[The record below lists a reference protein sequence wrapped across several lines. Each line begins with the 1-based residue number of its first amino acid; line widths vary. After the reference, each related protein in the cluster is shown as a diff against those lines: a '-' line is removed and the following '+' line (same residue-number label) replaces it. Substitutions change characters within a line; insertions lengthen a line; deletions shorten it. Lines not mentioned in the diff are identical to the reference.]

1 MDEGLSRQPISRRME
16 PMKTRDVALYPIAGP
31 LFTDFYEL
39 TMAAGYYRHGLHD
52 QQATFSVFV
61 RNPGKKRS
69 YFVAAGLETVLAE
82 ISRYHLTDDQRIYL
96 ASLGLFPEEFL
107 DYLGQLRFTGDVWAL
122 PEGTIF
128 FPEEPIMEITAP
140 LVEAQLIETF
150 VLNTL
155 GLASLIATKA
165 ARCVHA
171 ACGRPLVDFALRRTQ
186 GQDAGDQVARS
197 AYLAGFTATSNV
209 RAGKRFGLPVA
220 GTMAH
225 AFISAFPSEIE
236 AFRAFV
242 DVFPSNAILLID
254 TYDTLEGAR
263 NAATVGLEMQA
274 RGQTLR
280 GVRLDSGDMRALS
293 HAVRAILDHA
303 GLTDASIYASSS
315 FDEFSINALVQADA
329 PIDAFGVGT
338 RMGVSADAP
347 YLDIV
352 YKLVRLGGRDVR
364 KLSPGKITLAGKKQ
378 VFRRRNS
385 DGRYREDMI
394 ACRAEVI
401 EDAESLLKP
410 VMVGGQP
417 SDTGPTLS
425 ALRDRF
431 ATEFARLPLRY
442 KDIHRYAAYPVSI
455 SVKLQARQP

>member
-1 MDEGLSRQPISRRME
+1 
-16 PMKTRDVALYPIAGP
+16 MKTSDRPHHQPAGP
-31 LFTDFYEL
+31 LFCDLYEL
-39 TMAAGYYRHGLHD
+39 TMAAGYYCHGL
-52 QQATFSVFV
+52 QNQPATFSVFA
-61 RNPGKKRS
+61 RNPDQKRN

-82 ISRYHLTDDQRIYL
+82 LSRYRFTDNQRTYL
-96 ASLGLFPEEFL
+96 RALDLFPDDFL
-107 DYLGQLRFTGDVWAL
+107 DFLGPLRFTGDVWAL

-171 ACGRPLVDFALRRTQ
+171 AQERPLVDFALRRTQ

-197 AYLAGFTATSNV
+197 AYMTGFAATSNV

-242 DVFPSNAILLID
+242 EVFPSNAILLID
-254 TYDTLEGAR
+254 TYDTLKGAR
-263 NAATVGLEMQA
+263 NAATVGREMQA
-274 RGQTLR
+274 RGQTLK
-280 GVRLDSGDMRALS
+280 GVRLDSGDMLAQS
-293 HAVRAILDHA
+293 HAVRAILDHE
-303 GLTDASIYASSS
+303 GLTDARIYASSN
-315 FDEFSINALVQADA
+315 FDEFRIDDLVQAGA

-352 YKLVRLGGRDVR
+352 YKLVRQGDRDVR

-385 DGRYREDMI
+385 DGRYREDII
-394 ACRAEVI
+394 ACREELIKAA
-401 EDAESLLKP
+401 DSLLKP
-410 VMVGGQP
+410 VMVGGQGLDAP
-417 SDTGPTLS
+417 P
-425 ALRDRF
+425 ALTEIRDHF
-431 ATEFARLPLRY
+431 ITEFACLPPRY

-455 SVKLQARQP
+455 SKTLQARQP

>member
-1 MDEGLSRQPISRRME
+1 MVSPTHTHGQP
-16 PMKTRDVALYPIAGP
+16 AGP
-31 LFTDFYEL
+31 LFCDLYEL
-39 TMAAGYYRHGLHD
+39 TMAAGYHRHGLHD

-61 RNPGKKRS
+61 RNPGKKRN
-69 YFVAAGLETVLAE
+69 YFVAAGLETVLTELAG
-82 ISRYHLTDDQRIYL
+82 YHLNAEEQNYL
-96 ASLGLFPEEFL
+96 DSLDLFPQAFL
-107 DYLGQLRFTGDVWAL
+107 DYLGRLRFTGDVWSM

-171 ACGRPLVDFALRRTQ
+171 ARGRRLVDFALRRTQ

-197 AYLAGFTATSNV
+197 AYLAGFAATSNT

-242 DVFPSNAILLID
+242 DVFPHNAVLLID

-263 NAATVGLEMQA
+263 KAATVGREMQA
-274 RGQTLR
+274 RGQRLR
-280 GVRLDSGDMRALS
+280 GVRLDSGDMLALS
-293 HAVRAILDHA
+293 RAVRKILDHA
-303 GLTDASIYASSS
+303 GLSDARIYASSG
-315 FDEFSINALVQADA
+315 FDEFGIDDLVQAGA

-347 YLDIV
+347 YMDIV
-352 YKLVRLGGRDVR
+352 YKLVRQGDRDVR
-364 KLSPGKITLAGKKQ
+364 KLSPGKVTLAGKKQ
-378 VFRRRNS
+378 VFRRRNA
-385 DGRYREDMI
+385 DGVYREDII
-394 ACRAEVI
+394 ACRDEVI
-401 EDAESLLKP
+401 DNAESLLKP
-410 VMVGGQP
+410 VMSRGRRSDAAP
-417 SDTGPTLS
+417 SL
-425 ALRDRF
+425 AEIRDRL
-431 ATEFARLPLRY
+431 ANEFACLEAHY
-442 KDIHRYAAYPVSI
+442 KDIHHYAAFPVSI
-455 SVKLQARQP
+455 SANLQNRQR

>member
-1 MDEGLSRQPISRRME
+1 MKSSDRPRHQP
-16 PMKTRDVALYPIAGP
+16 AGP
-31 LFTDFYEL
+31 LFCDLYEL
-39 TMAAGYYRHGLHD
+39 TMAAGYYRYGLQD

-61 RNPGKKRS
+61 RNPDKKRN

-82 ISRYHLTDDQRIYL
+82 LTGYQFTADQRDYL
-96 ASLGLFPEEFL
+96 RSLDLFPDDFL
-107 DYLGQLRFTGDVWAL
+107 DFLGQLSFTGNVWAL

-140 LVEAQLIETF
+140 LIEAQLIETF

-171 ACGRPLVDFALRRTQ
+171 AQGRTLVDFALRRTQ

-197 AYLAGFTATSNV
+197 AYLAGFAATSNV
-209 RAGKRFGLPVA
+209 RAGRRLGLPVA

-263 NAATVGLEMQA
+263 NAAMVGREMQA
-274 RGQTLR
+274 RGQTLK
-280 GVRLDSGDMRALS
+280 GVRLDSGDMLALS
-293 HAVRAILDHA
+293 HAVRTILDHEGMTA
-303 GLTDASIYASSS
+303 ARIYASSS
-315 FDEFSINALVQADA
+315 FDEFSIDDLVRAGA

-352 YKLVRLGGRDVR
+352 YKLVRQGDRDVR

-385 DGRYREDMI
+385 DGRYREDII
-394 ACRAEVI
+394 ACREELI
-401 EDAESLLKP
+401 KDAESLLTP
-410 VMVGGQP
+410 VMVDGQRQDAAP
-417 SDTGPTLS
+417 ALA

-431 ATEFARLPLRY
+431 ETEFACLNPPY
-442 KDIHRYAAYPVSI
+442 KNIHRYHAYPVSI
-455 SVKLQARQP
+455 SAQLKARQS